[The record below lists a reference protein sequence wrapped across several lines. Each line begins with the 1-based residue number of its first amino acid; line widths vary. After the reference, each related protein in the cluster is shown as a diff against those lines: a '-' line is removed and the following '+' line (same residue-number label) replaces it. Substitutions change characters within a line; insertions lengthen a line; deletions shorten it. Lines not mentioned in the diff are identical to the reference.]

1 MTTKFHIDT
10 WIEKDCC
17 YDRKWRIF
25 ESKESYEEYKE
36 LIRLNNEIKN
46 YINENREP
54 KITLEQAKLIKSILD
69 DYK

>member
-1 MTTKFHIDT
+1 MRKPKVGETLYLV
-10 WIEKDCC
+10 WIGNEN
-17 YDRKWRIF
+17 
-25 ESKESYEEYKE
+25 EEYKE